1 MERPSSPISNCGSMC
16 SVARVLLIVP
26 HFWDPVCVPLG
37 ISSLK
42 AYVDSHGHTVELL
55 DFNTV
60 PEIFGVQRA
69 YFSECKAQFPY
80 FNDWNIERNGTEML
94 AIHQML
100 YLFARNRSNYAEL
113 VAEVLNMDGRDHGQF
128 LQRLDVSRFDVL
140 FASLYA
146 KVSSLLSRVLN
157 SARFDVVGCSL
168 FNSTWPATLFLLKR
182 VKSRLPG
189 VRTIVG
195 GPGPLMGITSRAE
208 EVARFMDQHD
218 FIDYFVVG
226 EGEYSLLRIL
236 DDPSFPRGIVDPG
249 HNLTKIESRKGF
261 VKSEELPAPDYGQLD
276 ISRYLQLSVASS
288 RGCPFDC
295 SFCAETVFWKGY
307 RAFKGRTFNQIESL
321 AQRYKRAS
329 FYLCD
334 SLSNTTIGP
343 IAAEIKSTGRPYT
356 LDCYLRADKTVADR
370 PGDVRAWREGGLVR
384 ARLGMESASQRILD
398 AMVKKTTPQ
407 LMERSLDVLSA
418 EGIITSTLWIVCYPG
433 ETEAEFADTLA
444 FIRANRARIYQADAW
459 LFQYHPAGLAHSDEI
474 EVERGSRT
482 RYSDE
487 INQILAVAPYVVD
500 RDISAASRFDR
511 LEKFVRT
518 MRELEIP
525 NPYSVYE
532 WLAAEGRWKALG
544 RSAHWD
550 VETSMMALNA

>member
-1 MERPSSPISNCGSMC
+1 M
-16 SVARVLLIVP
+16 
-26 HFWDPVCVPLG
+26 
-37 ISSLK
+37 
-42 AYVDSHGHTVELL
+42 

-60 PEIFGVQRA
+60 PEIFGIQRA
-69 YFSECKAQFPY
+69 YFSEIKVQFPY
-80 FNDWNIERNGTEML
+80 FTDWNIERNGTEML

-100 YLFARNRSNYAEL
+100 YLFARNRPNYVEM
-113 VAEVLNMDGRDHGQF
+113 VAEVLNMDQRDLGQF
-128 LQRLDVSRFDVL
+128 IERLDVLRFDAL
-140 FASLYA
+140 FASLYS
-146 KVSSLLSRVLN
+146 KVSFTLARVLN
-157 SARFDVVGCSL
+157 SAHFDVVGCSL

-182 VKSRLPG
+182 VKAHVPG
-189 VRTIVG
+189 VRTVVG

-208 EVARFMDQHD
+208 EVARFMDHHD

-226 EGEYSLLRIL
+226 EGEYPFMAIL
-236 DDPSFPRGIVDPG
+236 EDPELPRGVLDPAR
-249 HNLTKIESRKGF
+249 NLTKIESRKNF

-307 RAFKGRTFNQIESL
+307 RAFKGRTFDQMESL

-343 IAAEIKSTGRPYT
+343 IASEIKSTGRPYT
-356 LDCYLRADKTVADR
+356 LDCYLRADKTVAER
-370 PGDVRAWREGGLVR
+370 PDEVRAWREGGLVR

-398 AMVKKTTPQ
+398 EMVKKTTPES
-407 LMERSLDVLSA
+407 MARSLEVLSS

-433 ETEAEFADTLA
+433 ETEAEFNDTLV
-444 FIRANRARIYQADAW
+444 FIRENRARIYQADAW
-459 LFQYHPAGLAHSDEI
+459 LFQYHPAGLAHSGEI
-474 EVERGSRT
+474 EIERGSRT
-482 RYSDE
+482 RYSDD
-487 INQILAVAPYVVD
+487 INKILAVAPYIVD
-500 RDISAASRFDR
+500 RDMSARERFDR
-511 LEKFVRT
+511 LEEFVRT

-532 WLAAEGRWKALG
+532 WFSAEGRWKSMG
-544 RSAHWD
+544 RSVHWD
-550 VETSMMALNA
+550 IETSMLALNA

>member
-1 MERPSSPISNCGSMC
+1 M
-16 SVARVLLIVP
+16 ARLLLIVP

-42 AYVDSHGHTVELL
+42 AFADAQGHEVELL
-55 DFNTV
+55 DFNTI

-80 FNDWNIERNGTEML
+80 FKDWNIERNGTEML

-100 YLFARNRSNYAEL
+100 YLFARNRSNYPEMVGQVLNLNGRNMGEFMAEL
-113 VAEVLNMDGRDHGQF
+113 K
-128 LQRLDVSRFDVL
+128 VSRFDAL
-140 FASLYA
+140 FASLYS
-146 KVSSLLSRVLN
+146 KVSSILARVLN
-157 SARFDVVGCSL
+157 GGQFDVVGCSL

-182 VKSRLPG
+182 VKSHVKG
-189 VRTIVG
+189 VRTVVG

-208 EVARFMDQHD
+208 EVIRFIERND

-236 DDPSFPRGIVDPG
+236 EDPMLPPGVIDPG
-249 HNLTKIESRKGF
+249 HNLTIVESRKNF
-261 VKSEELPAPDYGQLD
+261 VKPEELPAPDYGQLD

-307 RAFKGRTFNQIESL
+307 RAFKGRTFDQMEIL
-321 AQRYKRAS
+321 AQRYNRAS

-343 IAAEIKSTGRPYT
+343 IASEITKNSRPYT
-356 LDCYLRADKTVADR
+356 LDCYLRADKTVAER
-370 PGDVRAWREGGLVR
+370 PHDVRAWRQGGLVR

-398 AMVKKTTPQ
+398 AMVKKTTPE

-418 EGIITSTLWIVCYPG
+418 EGIITSTLWIVAYPG
-433 ETEAEFADTLA
+433 ETEGEFNDTLN

-459 LFQYHPAGLAHSDEI
+459 LFQYHPAGLAHSGEI
-474 EVERGSRT
+474 EIERGSHR
-482 RYSDE
+482 RYSDD
-487 INQILAVAPYVVD
+487 INQILAVSPYVVD
-500 RDISAASRFDR
+500 RDISMGARFER
-511 LEKFVRT
+511 LERFVRT

-532 WLAAEGRWKALG
+532 WMAAEGRWTSLG
-544 RSAHWD
+544 RSTHWD
-550 VETSMMALNA
+550 IETSMMALNA